1 MQRKFS
7 LRVKPETTLYQRHL
21 GLRNGSLKLHFY
33 FNKRHT
39 QTLLEH
45 FELKLTSL
53 KNLFNRVFGVSRK
66 CV

>member
-45 FELKLTSL
+45 F
-53 KNLFNRVFGVSRK
+53 
-66 CV
+66 